1 MNSDGNLI
9 FQKQTVMK
17 IDASAIAH
25 NIEVIRETIGKARLI
40 AVIKENGYGMGLER
54 EYNILKNLNIN
65 FFAVTNANEALAL
78 RRFGC
83 REDILLMSPSLE
95 KEEATM
101 LLQNDIIFMLGNM
114 KQALLLKA
122 LSDETGI
129 TPRVH
134 LAIETGMGR
143 FGFLWNQLP
152 DLSALPGFL
161 KIEGCYSHL
170 NGKPSG
176 YEKEARKQLDRF
188 LTACAALK
196 KQGINPGIRHIC
208 NSAATMSLGTLG
220 LDAVRCGSA
229 ILGKCA
235 RGGSRLK
242 NAVWLEAPICLVA
255 ELPKGSTIGY
265 QACAVLKR
273 DSRLGLVRAGHGD
286 GIMLGYADNP
296 EPFIHGIIH
305 LAAVKLLK
313 NRYRKTILVTGKH
326 NGKKVHVPYV
336 GRSGVAHVMIDLTDT
351 PFAEGDIVRFNV
363 NPLFVHPSI
372 SKEVE
377 SLQDIIKE

>member
-17 IDASAIAH
+17 ISADAIVH
-25 NIEVIRETIGKARLI
+25 NVKVIRKKIGSARLI
-40 AVIKENGYGMGLER
+40 AVIKENGYGMGLKR
-54 EYNILKNLNIN
+54 EYDILKELDID
-65 FFAVTNANEALAL
+65 FYAVTNAEEAFAL

-83 REDILLMSPSLE
+83 TKDILLMSPSFE
-95 KEEATM
+95 KEEALK
-101 LLQNDIIFMLGNM
+101 LLQNDIIFMLGSIR
-114 KQALLLKA
+114 QAKLLKELA
-122 LSDETGI
+122 DETEL

-143 FGFLWNQLP
+143 YGFLWNQIPNLTAF
-152 DLSALPGFL
+152 SSFL

-170 NGKPSG
+170 NGKPAK
-176 YEKEARKQLDRF
+176 YEQTAKKQLECF
-188 LTACAALK
+188 LAATESLK
-196 KQGINPGIRHIC
+196 QQGINPGIRHIC

-235 RGGSRLK
+235 RGGSQLK
-242 NAVWLEAPICLVA
+242 NSVWLEAPICMVT

-273 DSRLGLVRAGHGD
+273 DSRLGLIRAGHGD

-296 EPFIHGIIH
+296 EPLIHGIIH
-305 LAAVKLLK
+305 LIAVKLLK
-313 NRYRKTILVTGKH
+313 KRYQKTVLVTGKH
-326 NGKKVHVPYV
+326 SGKKARVPYV

-351 PFAEGDIVRFNV
+351 AFTEGDIVQFNI

-372 SKEVE
+372 SK
-377 SLQDIIKE
+377 DIIKE

>member
-1 MNSDGNLI
+1 MNFDGNLT

-25 NIEVIRETIGKARLI
+25 NVKVIRETIGKARLI

-54 EYNILKNLNIN
+54 EYDILKNLNID
-65 FFAVTNANEALAL
+65 FFAVTNAEEALAL

-83 REDILLMSPSLE
+83 DKDILLMSPSLE
-95 KEEATM
+95 QEEAAA
-101 LLQNDIIFMLGNM
+101 LLANDIIFMLGDM
-114 KQALLLKA
+114 RQAVLLKK
-122 LSDETGI
+122 LSEETGNM
-129 TPRVH
+129 PRVH

-143 FGFLWNQLP
+143 YGFLWNQIP
-152 DLSALPGFL
+152 DLSALPSFL

-176 YEKEARKQLDRF
+176 YEKEARKQLQRF
-188 LTACAALK
+188 LEATETLK

-229 ILGKCA
+229 VLGKCA
-235 RGGSRLK
+235 RGGARLK
-242 NAVWLEAPICLVA
+242 NSVWLEAPICLVH
-255 ELPKGSTIGY
+255 ELPKGSTVGY
-265 QACAVLKR
+265 QACAFLKR

-296 EPFIHGIIH
+296 EPLIHGVIH
-305 LAAVKLLK
+305 LLAVKLLK
-313 NRYRKTILVTGKH
+313 KRYQKTVLVISKH
-326 NGKKVHVPYV
+326 NGKKARVPYV

-351 PFAEGDIVRFNV
+351 AFAEDDIVQFNV
-363 NPLFVHPSI
+363 NPLFIHPSI
-372 SKEVE
+372 SKEVFSTE
-377 SLQDIIKE
+377 Q

>member
-25 NIEVIRETIGKARLI
+25 NVKVIQKTIGKARLI
-40 AVIKENGYGMGLER
+40 AVVKENGYGMGLQR
-54 EYNILKNLNIN
+54 EYDILKNLNID
-65 FFAVTNANEALAL
+65 FFAVTNAEEALAL

-83 REDILLMSPSLE
+83 TDDILLMSPSLN
-95 KEEATM
+95 KEEAE
-101 LLQNDIIFMLGNM
+101 LLLKNDIIFMLGSM
-114 KQALLLKA
+114 KQAALLKS
-122 LSDETGI
+122 LSEETGL

-143 FGFLWNQLP
+143 YGFLWNHLP
-152 DLSALPGFL
+152 KLSSLSSFL

-170 NGKPSG
+170 NGKPSA
-176 YEKEARKQLDRF
+176 YAKEAHKQLERF
-188 LTACAALK
+188 LTATDNLK
-196 KQGINPGIRHIC
+196 QQGIDPGIRHIC
-208 NSAATMSLGTLG
+208 NSAATMALGNMG

-255 ELPKGSTIGY
+255 ELPKGSTVGY

-273 DSRLGLVRAGHGD
+273 DSRLGLIRAGHGD

-305 LAAVKLLK
+305 LTAVKLLK
-313 NRYRKTILVTGKH
+313 KRYQKTVLVTDKH
-326 NGKKVHVPYV
+326 SGEKMRVPYV
-336 GRSGVAHVMIDLTDT
+336 GRSGIAHVMIDLTDT
-351 PFAEGDIVRFNV
+351 SFAEGDIVQFNV

-372 SKEVE
+372 SKEV
-377 SLQDIIKE
+377 IIKQTVS

>member
-1 MNSDGNLI
+1 MNDGNLI

-17 IDASAIAH
+17 IDAGAIAH
-25 NIEVIRETIGKARLI
+25 NVQVIREKIGTARLI
-40 AVIKENGYGMGLER
+40 AVVKENGYGMGLER
-54 EYNILKNLNIN
+54 EYELLKKEHID
-65 FFAVTNANEALAL
+65 FYAVTNAEEALAL

-83 REDILLMSPSLE
+83 REDILLMSPSLD
-95 KEEATM
+95 EEEIV
-101 LLQNDIIFMLGNM
+101 LLMQNDIIFMLGSM
-114 KQALLLKA
+114 KQALLLKKISA
-122 LSDETGI
+122 EISMV
-129 TPRVH
+129 PRVH
-134 LAIETGMGR
+134 LAVETGMGR
-143 FGFLWNQLP
+143 YGFLWNQIP
-152 DLSALPGFL
+152 DLSALPSFL

-176 YEKEARKQLDRF
+176 YEKEARLQLDHL
-188 LTACAALK
+188 LTAIESLK
-196 KQGINPGIRHIC
+196 KQGIDPGIRHIC

-235 RGGSRLK
+235 RGGKKLK
-242 NAVWLEAPICLVA
+242 NSVWLEAPVCQIA

-296 EPFIHGIIH
+296 EPLIRGLIH
-305 LAAVKLLK
+305 LLAVRLLPK
-313 NRYRKTILVTGKH
+313 RYQKTVLVISKDGSRKGR
-326 NGKKVHVPYV
+326 VPYT

-351 PFAEGDIVRFNV
+351 AFEEGDIVQFNV
-363 NPLFVHPSI
+363 NPLFIHPSI
-372 SKEVE
+372 KKELV
-377 SLQDIIKE
+377 

>member
-1 MNSDGNLI
+1 MNSDENLI

-25 NIEVIRETIGKARLI
+25 NVQVIRETIGSARLI
-40 AVIKENGYGMGLER
+40 AVIKENGYGMGLKR
-54 EYNILKNLNIN
+54 EYDILKNLNIN

-83 REDILLMSPSLE
+83 KEDILLMSPSFE
-95 KEEATM
+95 KEEAAE
-101 LLQNDIIFMLGNM
+101 LLQNNIIFMLCSM
-114 KQALLLKA
+114 KQAVLLKELA
-122 LSDETGI
+122 DETRL

-143 FGFLWNQLP
+143 YGFLWNRIP
-152 DLSALPGFL
+152 DLSALPAFL

-176 YEKEARKQLDRF
+176 YEKEARRQLERL
-188 LTACAALK
+188 LTATESLK
-196 KQGINPGIRHIC
+196 KQGIDPGIRHIC
-208 NSAATMSLGTLG
+208 NSAATMSLGSLG

-229 ILGKCA
+229 IIGKCA

-242 NAVWLEAPICLVA
+242 NAVWLEAPICMVA

-296 EPFIHGIIH
+296 EPLIHGVIH
-305 LAAVKLLK
+305 LTAVKLLK
-313 NRYRKTILVTGKH
+313 NRYRKTVLVTGH
-326 NGKKVHVPYV
+326 NGKKARVPYV

-351 PFAEGDIVRFNV
+351 SFAEGDMVQFHV

-372 SKEVE
+372 PKEVE
-377 SLQDIIKE
+377 S

>member
-17 IDASAIAH
+17 IDADAIAH
-25 NIEVIRETIGKARLI
+25 NVEVIREKIKKARLI
-40 AVIKENGYGMGLER
+40 AVVKENGYGMGLER
-54 EYNILKNLNIN
+54 EYDILKKLNID
-65 FFAVTNANEALAL
+65 FFAVTNAEEAFAL

-83 REDILLMSPSLE
+83 TKDILLMSPSFD
-95 KEEATM
+95 KEEAWK
-101 LLQNDIIFMLGNM
+101 LLQDDIIFMLGNM
-114 KQALLLKA
+114 KQAMLLKE
-122 LSDETGI
+122 LSEETGL

-143 FGFLWNQLP
+143 YGFLWNQLP
-152 DLSALPGFL
+152 DLSPLPAFL

-170 NGKPSG
+170 NGKPSH
-176 YEKEARKQLDRF
+176 YEKEADRQLKHF
-188 LTACAALK
+188 LAATEALK
-196 KQGINPGIRHIC
+196 KQGIDPGIRHIC
-208 NSAATMSLGTLG
+208 NSAATMSMGTLG

-242 NAVWLEAPICLVA
+242 NAVWLEAPICLIT

-296 EPFIHGIIH
+296 EPLLHGIIH
-305 LAAVKLLK
+305 LIAVKLLK
-313 NRYRKTILVTGKH
+313 KRYQKTVLVTDKH
-326 NGKKVHVPYV
+326 SGKKARVPYV
-336 GRSGVAHVMIDLTDT
+336 GRSGVAHIMIDLTDT
-351 PFAEGDIVRFNV
+351 SFAEGDIVQFNI

-372 SKEVE
+372 PK
-377 SLQDIIKE
+377 DIT

>member
-1 MNSDGNLI
+1 MNSDGNLV

-25 NIEVIRETIGKARLI
+25 NVQVIRDTIGSARLI
-40 AVIKENGYGMGLER
+40 AVIKENGYGMGLKR
-54 EYNILKNLNIN
+54 EYDILKNLNID

-83 REDILLMSPSLE
+83 TEDILLMSPSLE
-95 KEEATM
+95 KEEAAQ
-101 LLQNDIIFMLGNM
+101 LLENQILFMLGSM
-114 KQALLLKA
+114 KQAALLKE
-122 LSDETGI
+122 LSQETGL

-143 FGFLWNQLP
+143 YGFLWNQIP
-152 DLSALPGFL
+152 DLSALPSFL

-170 NGKPSG
+170 NGKPAG
-176 YEKEARKQLDRF
+176 YEKEARRQLDRF
-188 LTACAALK
+188 LAATEALK
-196 KQGINPGIRHIC
+196 KQGLDPGIRHIC

-235 RGGSRLK
+235 RGGARLK
-242 NAVWLEAPICLVA
+242 NSVWLEAPVCLVA

-265 QACAVLKR
+265 QACTVLKR

-296 EPFIHGIIH
+296 EPLIHGIIH
-305 LAAVKLLK
+305 LIALKLLK
-313 NRYRKTILVTGKH
+313 KRYRKTVLVIDKH
-326 NGKKVHVPYV
+326 SGKKARVPYM
-336 GRSGVAHVMIDLTDT
+336 GRSGVAHVMLDLTDT
-351 PFAEGDIVRFNV
+351 HFAEGDIVQFNV

-372 SKEVE
+372 SK
-377 SLQDIIKE
+377 DIIKE

>member
-17 IDASAIAH
+17 IDADAIAH
-25 NIEVIRETIGKARLI
+25 NVEVIREKIKRARLI
-40 AVIKENGYGMGLER
+40 AVVKENGYGMGLER
-54 EYNILKNLNIN
+54 EYDILKKLNID
-65 FFAVTNANEALAL
+65 FFAVTNAEEAFAL

-83 REDILLMSPSLE
+83 TKDILLMSPSFD
-95 KEEATM
+95 KEEARK
-101 LLQNDIIFMLGNM
+101 LLQDDIIFMLGNM
-114 KQALLLKA
+114 KQAMLLKE
-122 LSDETGI
+122 LSEETGL

-143 FGFLWNQLP
+143 YGFLWNQLP
-152 DLSALPGFL
+152 DLSPLPAFL

-170 NGKPSG
+170 NGKPSH
-176 YEKEARKQLDRF
+176 YEKEAGWQLKRF
-188 LTACAALK
+188 LAATEALK
-196 KQGINPGIRHIC
+196 KQGIDPGIRHIC
-208 NSAATMSLGTLG
+208 NSAATMSMGTLG

-242 NAVWLEAPICLVA
+242 NAVWLEAPICLVT

-296 EPFIHGIIH
+296 EPLLHGIIH
-305 LAAVKLLK
+305 LIAVKLLK
-313 NRYRKTILVTGKH
+313 KRYQKTVLVTDKH
-326 NGKKVHVPYV
+326 SGKKAHVPYV
-336 GRSGVAHVMIDLTDT
+336 GRSGVAHIMIDLTDT
-351 PFAEGDIVRFNV
+351 SFAEGDIVQFNI

-372 SKEVE
+372 PK
-377 SLQDIIKE
+377 DIT

>member
-25 NIEVIRETIGKARLI
+25 NVQVIRGTIGKARLI
-40 AVIKENGYGMGLER
+40 AVVKENGYGMGLER
-54 EYNILKNLNIN
+54 EYNILKNLNID

-83 REDILLMSPSLE
+83 KENILLMSPSLD
-95 KEEATM
+95 KEEAAE
-101 LLQNDIIFMLGNM
+101 LLQNDIIFMLGSM
-114 KQALLLKA
+114 KQAVLLKELA
-122 LSDETGI
+122 EETGL

-143 FGFLWNQLP
+143 YGFLWNRIP
-152 DLSALPGFL
+152 DLSALPAFL

-170 NGKPSG
+170 NGKPAG
-176 YEKEARKQLDRF
+176 YEKEARRQLDR
-188 LTACAALK
+188 LLSATEALK

-208 NSAATMSLGTLG
+208 NSAATMSLGSLG

-242 NAVWLEAPICLVA
+242 NSVWLEAPICLTA
-255 ELPKGSTIGY
+255 ELPKGSTVGY

-273 DSRLGLVRAGHGD
+273 DSRLGLIRAGHGD

-296 EPFIHGIIH
+296 EPLVHGIVH
-305 LAAVKLLK
+305 LIAVKLLK
-313 NRYRKTILVTGKH
+313 DRYRKTVLVTSAH
-326 NGKKVHVPYV
+326 NGKKARVPYV

-351 PFAEGDIVRFNV
+351 PFAEGDIVQFNV

-372 SKEVE
+372 PKEVE
-377 SLQDIIKE
+377 SL

>member
-17 IDASAIAH
+17 IDADAIAH
-25 NIEVIRETIGKARLI
+25 NVEVIREKIGKAQLI
-40 AVIKENGYGMGLER
+40 AVVKENGYGMGLER
-54 EYNILKNLNIN
+54 EYEILKNLNID
-65 FFAVTNANEALAL
+65 FFAVTNAEEAFAL

-83 REDILLMSPSLE
+83 TKDILLMSPSFD
-95 KEEATM
+95 KEEAEQ
-101 LLQNDIIFMLGNM
+101 LLQDDIIFMLGNM
-114 KQALLLKA
+114 RQAMLLKT
-122 LSDETGI
+122 LSEETKL

-143 FGFLWNQLP
+143 YGFLWNQLP
-152 DLSALPGFL
+152 DLTPLTSFL

-170 NGKPSG
+170 NGKPSQ
-176 YEKEARKQLDRF
+176 YEKESRRQLEHL
-188 LTACAALK
+188 LTAAETLK
-196 KQGINPGIRHIC
+196 KQGIDPGIRHIC

-242 NAVWLEAPICLVA
+242 NAVWLEAPVCLVA
-255 ELPKGSTIGY
+255 ELPKGSTVGY

-273 DSRLGLVRAGHGD
+273 DSRLGLIRAGHGD

-296 EPFIHGIIH
+296 EPLIHGIIH

-313 NRYRKTILVTGKH
+313 KRYQKTVLVTGKH
-326 NGKKVHVPYV
+326 SGKKARVPYV

-351 PFAEGDIVRFNV
+351 PFAEGDIVQFNV

-372 SKEVE
+372 SK
-377 SLQDIIKE
+377 DIIKE

>member
-17 IDASAIAH
+17 IDAEAIAH
-25 NIEVIRETIGKARLI
+25 NVKVIQEKIGKARLI
-40 AVIKENGYGMGLER
+40 AVVKENGYGMGLER
-54 EYNILKNLNIN
+54 EYQILKNLNID
-65 FFAVTNANEALAL
+65 FFAVTNAEEAFAL

-83 REDILLMSPSLE
+83 TKDILLMSPSFDR
-95 KEEATM
+95 EEARK
-101 LLQNDIIFMLGNM
+101 LLQDDIIFMLGNL
-114 KQALLLKA
+114 KQAALLKE
-122 LSDETGI
+122 LSEETGL

-143 FGFLWNQLP
+143 YGFLWNQLP
-152 DLSALPGFL
+152 DLSPLPAFL

-170 NGKPSG
+170 NGKPSH
-176 YEKEARKQLDRF
+176 YEKEAKKQLERF
-188 LTACAALK
+188 LTAAKALEN
-196 KQGINPGIRHIC
+196 QGIDPGIRHIC
-208 NSAATMSLGTLG
+208 NSAAAMSMGALG

-242 NAVWLEAPICLVA
+242 NAVWLEAPICLVT

-265 QACAVLKR
+265 QACSVLKR

-296 EPFIHGIIH
+296 EPLIHGIIH
-305 LAAVKLLK
+305 LFAVKLLK
-313 NRYRKTILVTGKH
+313 KRYQKTVLVTDARS
-326 NGKKVHVPYV
+326 NKKAHVPYV
-336 GRSGVAHVMIDLTDT
+336 GRSGVAHIMIDLTDT
-351 PFAEGDIVRFNV
+351 SFAEGDIVQFNV

-372 SKEVE
+372 SK
-377 SLQDIIKE
+377 DINIK

>member
-1 MNSDGNLI
+1 MNFDGNLT

-25 NIEVIRETIGKARLI
+25 NVKVIQETIGNAHLI

-54 EYNILKNLNIN
+54 EYHILKNLNID
-65 FFAVTNANEALAL
+65 FFAVTNAEEALAL

-83 REDILLMSPSLE
+83 DKDILLMSPSLE
-95 KEEATM
+95 WEESM
-101 LLQNDIIFMLGNM
+101 QLLEQDIIFMLGNM
-114 KQALLLKA
+114 KQVLLFQKIA
-122 LSDETGI
+122 EETGQM
-129 TPRVH
+129 PRVH

-143 FGFLWNQLP
+143 YGFLWNQLP
-152 DLSALPGFL
+152 DLSSLPSFL

-170 NGKPSG
+170 NGKPAG

-188 LTACAALK
+188 LEAVETLK
-196 KQGINPGIRHIC
+196 KQGIKPGIRHIC
-208 NSAATMSLGTLG
+208 NSAATMTFGALG

-242 NAVWLEAPICLVA
+242 NSVWLEAPICLVQ
-255 ELPKGSTIGY
+255 ELPKGSTVGY

-273 DSRLGLVRAGHGD
+273 DSRLGLIRAGHGD

-296 EPFIHGIIH
+296 EPLVHGILH
-305 LAAVKLLK
+305 LLAVKLLPK
-313 NRYRKTILVTGKH
+313 RYQKTVLVSSKDRQKTAR
-326 NGKKVHVPYV
+326 VPYV

-351 PFAEGDIVRFNV
+351 AFEEGDLVQFQI
-363 NPLFVHPSI
+363 NPLFIHPSI
-372 SKEVE
+372 AKEVLE
-377 SLQDIIKE
+377 TSHV

>member
-1 MNSDGNLI
+1 MNSDGNLV

-17 IDASAIAH
+17 IDADAIAH
-25 NIEVIRETIGKARLI
+25 NVKTIREKIGKARLI
-40 AVIKENGYGMGLER
+40 AVVKENGYGMGLKR
-54 EYNILKNLNIN
+54 EYDILKNLNID
-65 FFAVTNANEALAL
+65 FFAVTNAEEAFAL

-83 REDILLMSPSLE
+83 AEDILLMSPSFD
-95 KEEATM
+95 KEEAQK
-101 LLQNDIIFMLGNM
+101 LLQNDIIFMLGHM
-114 KQALLLKA
+114 KQAMLLKE
-122 LSDETGI
+122 LSEETGL

-143 FGFLWNQLP
+143 YGFLWNQLP
-152 DLSALPGFL
+152 DLSPLPAFL

-170 NGKPSG
+170 NGKPSH
-176 YEKEARKQLDRF
+176 YEKEAGKQLGR
-188 LTACAALK
+188 LLAATEALK
-196 KQGINPGIRHIC
+196 KQGIDPGIRHIC
-208 NSAATMSLGTLG
+208 NSAATMSMGTLG
-220 LDAVRCGSA
+220 LEAVRCGSA

-255 ELPKGSTIGY
+255 ELPKGSTVGY
-265 QACAVLKR
+265 QACAILKR

-296 EPFIHGIIH
+296 EPLVHGIVH
-305 LAAVKLLK
+305 LIAVKLLK
-313 NRYRKTILVTGKH
+313 KRYQKTVLVTSKH
-326 NGKKVHVPYV
+326 NGKKARVPYV

-351 PFAEGDIVRFNV
+351 AFEEGDVVQFNI

-372 SKEVE
+372 CK
-377 SLQDIIKE
+377 DIAN

>member
-25 NIEVIRETIGKARLI
+25 NVQVIRETIGKARLI
-40 AVIKENGYGMGLER
+40 AVVKENGYGMGLER
-54 EYNILKNLNIN
+54 EYNILKNLNID

-83 REDILLMSPSLE
+83 KEDILLMSPSLE
-95 KEEATM
+95 KDEAAE
-101 LLQNDIIFMLGNM
+101 LLQNDIIFMLGSM
-114 KQALLLKA
+114 KQAVLLKELA
-122 LSDETGI
+122 EETGL

-143 FGFLWNQLP
+143 YGFLWNRIP
-152 DLSALPGFL
+152 DLSALPVFL

-170 NGKPSG
+170 NGKPAG
-176 YEKEARKQLDRF
+176 YEKEAHRQLDRL
-188 LTACAALK
+188 LTATESLK
-196 KQGINPGIRHIC
+196 KQGIDPGIRHIC
-208 NSAATMSLGTLG
+208 NSAATMSLGNLG

-242 NAVWLEAPICLVA
+242 NSVWLEAPICLVT
-255 ELPKGSTIGY
+255 ELPKGSTVGY

-296 EPFIHGIIH
+296 EPLVHGIIH
-305 LAAVKLLK
+305 LIAVKLLK
-313 NRYRKTILVTGKH
+313 NRYRKTVSVTGH
-326 NGKKVHVPYV
+326 NGKKARVPYV

-351 PFAEGDIVRFNV
+351 SFAEGDIVQFNV

-372 SKEVE
+372 PKEVE
-377 SLQDIIKE
+377 SL

>member
-1 MNSDGNLI
+1 MNTDGNLV

-25 NIEVIRETIGKARLI
+25 NVQVIRETIGKARLI

-54 EYNILKNLNIN
+54 EYRILEDLNID
-65 FFAVTNANEALAL
+65 FYAVTNAAEALTLRAL
-78 RRFGC
+78 GC
-83 REDILLMSPSLE
+83 TADILLMSPSLE
-95 KEEATM
+95 KEEAAR
-101 LLQNDIIFMLGNM
+101 LLQNDIIFMLGSM
-114 KQALLLKA
+114 KQAILLKT
-122 LSDETGI
+122 LSEETGL

-143 FGFLWNQLP
+143 YGFLWNQLP
-152 DLSALPGFL
+152 DLSALPSFL

-170 NGKPSG
+170 NGRPAG
-176 YEKEARKQLDRF
+176 YEKEARRQLERF
-188 LTACAALK
+188 LSAAESLK
-196 KQGINPGIRHIC
+196 KQGIDPGIRHIC

-235 RGGSRLK
+235 RKGARLK
-242 NAVWLEAPICLVA
+242 NSVWLEAPICLVT
-255 ELPKGSTIGY
+255 ELPKGSTVGY
-265 QACAVLKR
+265 QACSVLKR

-296 EPFIHGIIH
+296 EPLVHGIIH
-305 LAAVKLLK
+305 LIAVKLLK
-313 NRYRKTILVTGKH
+313 KRYQKTVLVTGRH
-326 NGKKVHVPYV
+326 TGKKARVPYV

-351 PFAEGDIVRFNV
+351 PFVEGDIVQFNV
-363 NPLFVHPSI
+363 NPLFIHPSI
-372 SKEVE
+372 SK
-377 SLQDIIKE
+377 DIVKE

>member
-1 MNSDGNLI
+1 MNSDGNLNSGNLV

-17 IDASAIAH
+17 VDAAAIAH
-25 NIEVIRETIGKARLI
+25 NVGVIRDKIGSARLI
-40 AVIKENGYGMGLER
+40 AVVKENGYGMGLER
-54 EYNILKNLNIN
+54 EYHILKEQNID
-65 FFAVTNANEALAL
+65 FYAVTNAEEAYAL

-83 REDILLMSPSLE
+83 KEDILLMSPSYDA
-95 KEEATM
+95 EEAGT
-101 LLQNDIIFMLGNM
+101 LLQNDIIFMLGSM
-114 KQALLLKA
+114 KQAVVLKTA
-122 LSDETGI
+122 ADETGL

-134 LAIETGMGR
+134 IAIETGMGR
-143 FGFLWNQLP
+143 YGFLWNQIP
-152 DLSALPGFL
+152 DLTMLPSYL

-176 YEKEARKQLDRF
+176 YEKEAKLQLSR
-188 LTACAALK
+188 LLAAADTLK
-196 KQGINPGIRHIC
+196 KQGIDPGIRHIC

-229 ILGKCA
+229 IIGKCA
-235 RGGSRLK
+235 RGGSSLK
-242 NAVWLEAPICLVA
+242 DSVWLEAPICQID

-296 EPFIHGIIH
+296 EPLLHGIIH
-305 LAAVKLLK
+305 LLAVKLLPK
-313 NRYRKTILVTGKH
+313 RYQKTVLVTSRLTGQ
-326 NGKKVHVPYV
+326 KKRVPYV
-336 GRSGVAHVMIDLTDT
+336 GRSGVAHIMIDLTDT
-351 PFAEGDIVRFNV
+351 GFEEGDIVTFHI

-372 SKEVE
+372 RKEQV
-377 SLQDIIKE
+377 